1 MARDATLTR
10 SRLLRAGEFLFAR
23 EGVAGTRMSDVV
35 RRAGQANES
44 AVSYHFG
51 SRDGLLAAIV
61 AKHMES
67 MESRRKVPEGDDL
80 NALVR
85 EAVVP
90 TARLLKTEDGR
101 DFLRIIDQLAGYS
114 GVGARAFAE
123 PLQGTVLEQQL
134 TALQDLLR
142 PRLGRR
148 LADERVATMVLFL
161 TSSLAERART
171 IDGQTSPPCVPH
183 DRYVEELVLM
193 LSGALAA

>member
-10 SRLLRAGEFLFAR
+10 TRLLRAGEFLFAR

-67 MESRRKVPEGDDL
+67 MEGRRKLPEGEDL
-80 NALVR
+80 GALVR
-85 EAVVP
+85 EAVLP
-90 TARLLKTEDGR
+90 TARLLKTDDGR

-123 PLQGTVLEQQL
+123 PLQGTILSRQL

-171 IDGQTSPPCVPH
+171 IDGRASPPRVGH
-183 DRYVEELVLM
+183 DRYVEELVRM
-193 LSGALAA
+193 LTGALAA